1 MSINERSSI
10 HDEVNLCAC
19 AIHDEVNSSQN
30 DEIIDTSEA
39 KKEKKPNKFLAWL
52 KKIKPSKRKIVQLY
66 SALLFNANLK
76 GFSTGVIYQGNTKN
90 LCAPGINCYS
100 CPGAVAACPLG
111 SLQNAL
117 TGQDKSTAF
126 YIFGILL
133 LYGFLAGRWICG
145 WLCPFGLIQELFYK
159 IKTPK
164 LKKSKFTRVLSYLKY
179 VILVLFVFI
188 IPLLYALRN
197 TPVPAFCKYIC
208 PAGTLEGAMGLLS
221 NKVNESFLRM
231 LGPIFT
237 WKFLLMVSIIVA
249 SVFIFRFFCR
259 FLCPLGLL
267 YGFFNKISIFGIK
280 LDKPKCI
287 DCGKCISKCKMDI
300 KHVGDV
306 ECISCGEC
314 IDVCPTKAISFKG
327 GKILLLDNEISSQ
340 PSAVSSQQESAIID
354 TSEGKKPK
362 MPVARKRKIFK
373 SVLYSALAALLV
385 GALVYFN
392 FIHKNPNTPDKP
404 TGDGT
409 AGYKVG
415 DICYG
420 MDIPVYDELG
430 LTDNVFN
437 VTNNNGKITVIYF
450 WNNDTQS
457 TEGLSFYDTIASK
470 YKESLTIVAIHSNQ
484 LGTDVIDYINKNH
497 PNSNII
503 FGRDINDEAS
513 NEDAYFT
520 KLGGADTYPMTLI
533 VDKQG
538 IIKNHHTGSIPQEEL
553 TSEIERLLFGH
564 KVGDVCYGMDI
575 PLYDENGLTENTF
588 NVLEN
593 TEKITVINFW
603 GTWCGPCVAE
613 LPHFDEIASK
623 YKDDVTVLAVHSNRL
638 NSTATDF
645 INQYYANSNII
656 FGKDFAN
663 ESGKI
668 TDPEVYYTLLG
679 GSNNTYPMTLIV
691 DEYGI
696 IRAHYVGS
704 VTYEELASDIE
715 KLLK

>member
-10 HDEVNLCAC
+10 HDEVNSCAC

-39 KKEKKPNKFLAWL
+39 KKEKKPNRFVAWL

-327 GKILLLDNEISSQ
+327 GKISLLDNEISSQ
-340 PSAVSSQQESAIID
+340 PPAVSSQHESEIID

-392 FIHKNPNTPDKP
+392 FIHKNPEKADNLV
-404 TGDGT
+404 GT
-409 AGYKVG
+409 V
-415 DICYG
+415 
-420 MDIPVYDELG
+420 VE
-430 LTDNVFN
+430 
-437 VTNNNGKITVIYF
+437 
-450 WNNDTQS
+450 
-457 TEGLSFYDTIASK
+457 
-470 YKESLTIVAIHSNQ
+470 
-484 LGTDVIDYINKNH
+484 
-497 PNSNII
+497 
-503 FGRDINDEAS
+503 
-513 NEDAYFT
+513 
-520 KLGGADTYPMTLI
+520 
-533 VDKQG
+533 
-538 IIKNHHTGSIPQEEL
+538 
-553 TSEIERLLFGH
+553 
-564 KVGDVCYGMDI
+564 GMDI

-704 VTYEELASDIE
+704 VTYEELASDI
-715 KLLK
+715 KNLLK